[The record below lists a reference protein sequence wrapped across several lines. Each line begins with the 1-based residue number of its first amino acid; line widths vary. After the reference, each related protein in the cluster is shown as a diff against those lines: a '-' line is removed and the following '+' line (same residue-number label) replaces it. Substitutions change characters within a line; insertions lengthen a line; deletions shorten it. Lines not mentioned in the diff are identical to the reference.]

1 MASDLF
7 TIGTSGIKAARTA
20 LDITAQNIANA
31 STDGYVRR
39 SVRLSEMSSSGGL
52 NRLTDFSLSGVRVE
66 GIVRNADMFRQA
78 EVRRTGSDAARAG
91 AELAGLENAEAAL
104 EQSNLYPALTGFEAS
119 LQRLASDPVDPSL
132 RAAVLEDART
142 LARTFNIAAQGLDE
156 AGKGLRFEAAD
167 GTAQVNLLAG
177 ELARTNVQLMRASSG
192 TSDQATLLDQRDS
205 LLKRL
210 SEFTD
215 VSTTI
220 NADQTVDVRMGGSAG
235 PLLVSAGGTA
245 SLAMDTAADGTI
257 SFTLGGDPVALS
269 AGSLAG
275 KAQALVS
282 LRGTADSLDN
292 LANAL
297 ITAANGAQAGGA
309 ALDGTPGQPLFS
321 GSGAGGIA
329 LALSSGSG
337 LATAP
342 AGAGAGS
349 RDSANLTALRNAL
362 DGADITGG
370 ASGLL
375 FSVSSAVA
383 GRRVT
388 AQALDSIAS
397 SARLALD
404 SQAGVDL
411 EQEAVNLVRY
421 QKAFQASGRAI
432 QVASD
437 IFDTLLALK

>member
-31 STDGYVRR
+31 STEGYVRR
-39 SVRLSEMSSSGGL
+39 SVRLSEMSSAGGL
-52 NRLTDFSLSGVRVE
+52 NRLTDISLSGVRVE
-66 GIVRNADMFRQA
+66 GIVRNADMFRRA

-177 ELARTNVQLMRASSG
+177 ELARTNIQLMRASSG
-192 TSDQATLLDQRDS
+192 TSDQATLLDQRDR
-205 LLKRL
+205 LLGRL
-210 SEFTD
+210 AEFTD

-220 NADQTVDVRMGGSAG
+220 NADRTVDVRMGGTAG
-235 PLLVSAGGTA
+235 PLLVSAGNTA
-245 SLAMDTAADGTI
+245 AFAMDTAADGTI
-257 SFTLGGDPVALS
+257 SFTLGGNPVALS

-282 LRGTADSLDN
+282 LRGTADSLDD

-297 ITAANGAQAGGA
+297 VTAANGAQAGGV

-337 LATAP
+337 IATAP

-349 RDSANLTALRNAL
+349 RDATNLTALRNAL

-370 ASGLL
+370 TSGLL

-397 SARLALD
+397 SARLSLD

>member
-31 STDGYVRR
+31 STEGYVRR
-39 SVRLSEMSSSGGL
+39 SVRLSEMSSAGGF
-52 NRLTDFSLSGVRVE
+52 NRLSDISLSGVRVE
-66 GIVRNADMFRQA
+66 GIVRGADMFRQA
-78 EVRRTGSDAARAG
+78 EVRRTGSDAARAS

-167 GTAQVNLLAG
+167 STAQVNLLAG
-177 ELARTNVQLMRASSG
+177 ELARTNIQLMRASPG
-192 TSDQATLLDQRDS
+192 TSDQATLLDQRDR
-205 LLKRL
+205 LLGRL

-235 PLLVSAGGTA
+235 PLLVSAGNTA
-245 SLAMDTAADGTI
+245 AFAMDTAADGTI
-257 SFTLGGDPVALS
+257 SFTLAGNPVALS

-282 LRGTADSLDN
+282 LRGTADSLDD

-297 ITAANGAQAGGA
+297 VTAANGAQAGGV

-321 GSGAGGIA
+321 GSGAAGIG
-329 LALSSGSG
+329 LALGSGSG
-337 LATAP
+337 IATAP

-349 RDSANLTALRNAL
+349 RDATNLTALRNAL

-370 ASGLL
+370 TSGLL

-397 SARLALD
+397 SARLSLD